1 MLEWERELYCL
12 RDVTDDILVSKELL
26 QKSLFLSYEYIGI
39 LYTTNG
45 QFTRSQLEQLLF
57 DPDTGPRA
65 QWINH
70 KHLRDSAAC
79 LSSVL
84 SSRLVVQIMISLAPN
99 HTSFFLSR
107 SIFLF
112 SLDPWPILRQFLV

>member
-1 MLEWERELYCL
+1 MRERELYCL

-65 QWINH
+65 Q
-70 KHLRDSAAC
+70 
-79 LSSVL
+79 
-84 SSRLVVQIMISLAPN
+84 
-99 HTSFFLSR
+99 
-107 SIFLF
+107 
-112 SLDPWPILRQFLV
+112 